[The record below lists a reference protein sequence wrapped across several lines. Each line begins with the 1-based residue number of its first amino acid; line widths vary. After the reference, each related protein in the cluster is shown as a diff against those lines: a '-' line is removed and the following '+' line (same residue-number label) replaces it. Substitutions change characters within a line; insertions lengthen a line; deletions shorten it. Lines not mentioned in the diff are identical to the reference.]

1 MEFHHFV
8 AGFRH
13 ALEENYTSLSK
24 IADAEA
30 SVRPAPGKWSG
41 KEIIGHLIDSAIINQ
56 QRFVRAQFQHDLVFY
71 GYDQDKFVEM
81 QHYNELSWISLLQ
94 MWRLLNLHIAWVM
107 EVTPSEI
114 RQRRIEKH
122 SLDKI
127 AWHAVPPEEAT
138 SLEYFMTDY
147 VRHMKH
153 HLAQV
158 KRTP

>member
-13 ALEENYTSLSK
+13 TLEENYTSLSK
-24 IADAEA
+24 IRDDDAA
-30 SVRPAPGKWSG
+30 VKPAPGKWSN
-41 KEIIGHLIDSAIINQ
+41 KEIVGHLIDSAIINH
-56 QRFVRAQFQHDLVFY
+56 QRFVRAQFQQDLNFY
-71 GYDQDKFVEM
+71 GYNQDKFVEM

-107 EVTPSEI
+107 EVTPAEA
-114 RQRRIEKH
+114 RTRKIEKH

-127 AWHAVPPEEAT
+127 AWHTIPVDEAT

-153 HLAQV
+153 HLAQI
-158 KRTP
+158 KRV